1 MSKGDFMEIGIL
13 LSFLFF
19 LGLFAGVGLASMR
32 VKEDTTDDYLVAGR
46 GMHPALAALSAVSTW
61 NSGYM
66 FIGAVGFTYMM
77 GYNVIWMAIASTA
90 GQIIA
95 WAWLYKF
102 IQEEGRERNVRSLSS
117 LVAEKAGAP
126 EAKLAAVLSVLFLSI
141 YAAAQLTS
149 GGKALFVMLGWDE
162 LIGILIGFVLVVA
175 YCYAGGIRASIWTD
189 AVQSCVMIVGSLIL
203 CWIALGEVG
212 GFSGLNSE
220 LKSQDPALTNIMP
233 PDLMFG
239 ISMWVFAFFLGGLAV
254 AGQPQVVSRIM
265 TLDSDNDRKQAMIWF
280 FVWQTPFI
288 IMITFIGLASR
299 VLFDSTDFDPE
310 LGLPMLAMGTM
321 PAIGIG
327 MILASIFAAT
337 MSTAD
342 SQVLA
347 CTAAIT
353 DDIKPEWREDH
364 KTTKKVTLVVAA
376 FATAISIGGLYIPGG
391 DSVFK
396 LVVLA
401 VYGLGSIFVPLLII
415 RWAGF
420 KPDSTHSIVMM
431 VSAFSA
437 VMLWSLLPAIMGWKS
452 VAGADGIFPS
462 VPGMGAAFLS
472 HFLMCKLRGN
482 SNSNWLGRFE
492 ISQAKKNQI
501 IGFCVSLL
509 CIVGVGEGAYA
520 IYAPDAND
528 GVSYRGV
535 DDYAVYWNDKTL
547 EIVSGVE
554 YIEDGDFF
562 EFTYTWDDPEELVGF
577 IPINFN
583 VNGLAGETNEE
594 TSPQSPV
601 DQVACAVNSG
611 EDAFDIL
618 TVEISHRE
626 FSESASD
633 DEGFPSGVIVH
644 FTDNGWFFEGIM
656 NQSITPVPNDERDE
670 NYNAQL
676 YVNNTSEAIIY
687 DNLYPNGNHTGDYT
701 AIFRIDAQTGDGA
714 CPRTDPGE
722 DVEYSITINGLK
734 DFTVVPKSDLVFE

>member
-1 MSKGDFMEIGIL
+1 MEIGIL
-13 LSFLFF
+13 ISFLFF

-32 VKEDTTDDYLVAGR
+32 VKKDTTDDYLVAGR

-77 GYNVIWMAIASTA
+77 GYNVIWMAVASTV
-90 GQIIA
+90 GQLIA

-102 IQEEGRERNVRSLSS
+102 IQQEGRERNVRSLSS

-126 EAKLAAVLSVLFLSI
+126 EAKLAALLSVLFLSI

-189 AVQSCVMIVGSLIL
+189 AIQSCVMIVGSLIL

-220 LKSQDPALTNIMP
+220 LKSQDPALTNLMP

-376 FATAISIGGLYIPGG
+376 FATSISIGGLYIPGG

-415 RWAGF
+415 RWMGY

-437 VMLWSLLPAIMGWKS
+437 VVLWSLLPAVMGWKS
-452 VAGADGIFPS
+452 VAGADGVFPS
-462 VPGMGAAFLS
+462 VPGMGAAFAA
-472 HFLMCKLRGN
+472 HFIMNAMRTPDV
-482 SNSNWLGRFE
+482 SSLGRYNWPDR
-492 ISQAKKNQI
+492 KKIGTFAAI
-501 IGFCVSLL
+501 IIIPLAGLEATYLATSPDSM
-509 CIVGVGEGAYA
+509 ASSKP
-520 IYAPDAND
+520 APD
-528 GVSYRGV
+528 SM
-535 DDYAVYWNDKTL
+535 W
-547 EIVSGVE
+547 S
-554 YIEDGDFF
+554 
-562 EFTYTWDDPEELVGF
+562 
-577 IPINFN
+577 
-583 VNGLAGETNEE
+583 
-594 TSPQSPV
+594 
-601 DQVACAVNSG
+601 
-611 EDAFDIL
+611 L
-618 TVEISHRE
+618 TVEGEEIWTEETILISDGATESFSFDVPSDAVGIMFILNYSESNEGGVLTVCDDIETSHDLSELSSEFNNGSGISDLSGKLCGSNDLGYLTTYTNFAENDTYESHIKNIERLQVEKTDSSLAINVKIDVDRGTPLNGDSGEEVQISYMYYRYISHTLTQIE
-626 FSESASD
+626 
-633 DEGFPSGVIVH
+633 
-644 FTDNGWFFEGIM
+644 
-656 NQSITPVPNDERDE
+656 
-670 NYNAQL
+670 
-676 YVNNTSEAIIY
+676 
-687 DNLYPNGNHTGDYT
+687 
-701 AIFRIDAQTGDGA
+701 
-714 CPRTDPGE
+714 
-722 DVEYSITINGLK
+722 
-734 DFTVVPKSDLVFE
+734 